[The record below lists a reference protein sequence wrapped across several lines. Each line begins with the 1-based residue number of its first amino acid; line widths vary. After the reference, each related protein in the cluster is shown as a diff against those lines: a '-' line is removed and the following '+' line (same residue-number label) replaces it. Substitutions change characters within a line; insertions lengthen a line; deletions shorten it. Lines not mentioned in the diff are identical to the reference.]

1 MEVLVLF
8 DSKGGHT
15 YKLAEAVV
23 EGVEQ
28 VEGVKARVRFVKETT
43 PLEVIRNNSEWS
55 KFYDWKTA
63 NLKEATLDDMSE
75 CDGLVMGCPT
85 RYGNVTPALS
95 NFIESMGPLWV
106 KGVLVGKPGGVF
118 TSTGTMHGGQETT
131 LISMMFP
138 LTHLGYIIVPIG
150 YSDPAVS
157 HTLRGGTPY
166 GASSVS
172 GPDGSQ
178 WPDEM
183 ELCVARAHGRRVAEI
198 AKKLKD

>member
-15 YKLAEAVV
+15 YKLVEAVV

-28 VEGVKARVRFVKETT
+28 VDGVKARVRYVKETT
-43 PLEVIRNNSEWS
+43 PMEVIRKNSEWS
-55 KFYDWKTA
+55 QFYDWKTS

-183 ELCVARAHGRRVAEI
+183 ELCVARAHGKRVAEI